1 MRPETEINKNQPT
14 VEIKEKQDVQE
25 GYEVASQWKLTWWN
39 FKKNKM
45 ALVAGVFFILLV
57 LVAVFCGFWSP
68 HQPRERFKQYENAPP
83 SHVHFFNEN
92 GLSWPFVYDVKL
104 KVNKQTFRRTYTE
117 DQSKKYYLHFFVK
130 GKPYKFIGLIKT
142 KIHFIGLKDANA
154 PFFIMGTDKLGRDV
168 FTRILYGSRVSLSFA
183 FVGIFFTFIFGIILG
198 GISGYFGGVA
208 DIIIQRLIDLLLS
221 LPTIPLWMALAAAL
235 PDNWTTTQ
243 TYFGMVLIL
252 SVIGWTGLARVIRG
266 QMLALRE
273 EDFTM
278 AARLAGASNARIILK
293 HLLPSITSYMIV
305 NLTITIPTMILG
317 ETTLSFL
324 GLGLQPPAISWGV
337 LLENAQHLE
346 SIAFHP
352 WLLWPVAFVIITVL
366 IFNFLGDGLRD
377 AADPYK

>member
-1 MRPETEINKNQPT
+1 MKPETEMDNNQPL
-14 VEIKEKQDVQE
+14 VEVNKKQDQRE

-39 FKKNKM
+39 FKKNKI
-45 ALVAGVFFILLV
+45 AFIAGIFFIILV
-57 LVAVFCGFWSP
+57 LMAAFAEFWSP
-68 HQPRERFKQYENAPP
+68 HIPKEQFKQYKNAPP
-83 SHVHFFNEN
+83 TDLHFADEN
-92 GLSWPFVYDVKL
+92 GLSWPFVYDIKQV
-104 KVNKQTFRRTYTE
+104 VNQKSFRRTYVE
-117 DQSKKYYLHFFVK
+117 DKSKKYYLHFFVK
-130 GKPYKFIGLIKT
+130 GAPYQFLGLFQT
-142 KIHFIGLKDANA
+142 DIHFIGLKDPHA
-154 PFFIMGTDKLGRDV
+154 PFFIMGTDELGRGV

-208 DIIIQRLIDLLLS
+208 DTIIQRLIDLLLS

-235 PDNWTTTQ
+235 PSTWSTTQ

-278 AARLAGASNARIILK
+278 AARLAGASNARIIFK

-305 NLTITIPTMILG
+305 NLTITIPIMILG
-317 ETTLSFL
+317 ETALSFL
-324 GLGLQPPAISWGV
+324 GLGLQPPAVSWGV
-337 LLENAQHLE
+337 LLEDAQHLE

-352 WLLWPVAFVIITVL
+352 WLLWPVAFVIVTVL

>member
-1 MRPETEINKNQPT
+1 MSTGIETNNQPPVT
-14 VEIKEKQDVQE
+14 PKSVKKQKE

-45 ALVAGVFFILLV
+45 ALVAAVLFIV
-57 LVAVFCGFWSP
+57 LIIMAIFCSFWSP
-68 HQPRERFKQYENAPP
+68 HLPNERFKTYKDAPP
-83 SHVHFFNEN
+83 ANVHFSDEN
-92 GLSWPFVYDVKL
+92 GISRPFVYDLQL
-104 KVNKQTFRRTYTE
+104 KVNKETFRRTYVE
-117 DQSKKYYLHFFVK
+117 DKSKKYYLHFFVK
-130 GKPYKFIGLIKT
+130 GGSYKLLGIIPTKT
-142 KIHFIGLKDANA
+142 HFIGLEDSTK
-154 PFFIMGTDKLGRDV
+154 PFFIMGTDDLGRDL
-168 FTRILYGSRVSLSFA
+168 FTRILYGSRISLSFA

-208 DIIIQRLIDLLLS
+208 DTIIQRLIDLLLS

-235 PDNWTTTQ
+235 PSSWSTSQ

-252 SVIGWTGLARVIRG
+252 SVIGWTGLARVVRG

-278 AARLAGASNARIILK
+278 AARLAGASNSRIIFK
-293 HLLPSITSYMIV
+293 HLLPSMTSYMIV

-317 ETTLSFL
+317 ETSLSFL
-324 GLGLQPPAISWGV
+324 GLGLQAPAISWGV
-337 LLENAQHLE
+337 LLEDAQHLE

-352 WLLWPVAFVIITVL
+352 WLLWPVAFVIVTVL

-377 AADPYK
+377 AADPYKS